1 MNSQYTIPS
10 LLILATSTTGC
21 ADPIVG
27 TWSADS
33 FTADGETIEIPYEYG
48 GVEIFSSMEMTFD
61 ADLTGTMEM
70 VQYSGTDSY
79 TLTATNDGGGAYTI
93 LSEDEDSL
101 DCTLSGDSLECS
113 VEDTTISMSKG
124 AKE

>member
-1 MNSQYTIPS
+1 
-10 LLILATSTTGC
+10 
-21 ADPIVG
+21 
-27 TWSADS
+27 
-33 FTADGETIEIPYEYG
+33 
-48 GVEIFSSMEMTFD
+48 MTFD

-70 VQYSGTDSY
+70 VQYDGTDSY
-79 TLTATNDGGGAYTI
+79 SITATNDGGGKYSIKTEEE
-93 LSEDEDSL
+93 LDSL